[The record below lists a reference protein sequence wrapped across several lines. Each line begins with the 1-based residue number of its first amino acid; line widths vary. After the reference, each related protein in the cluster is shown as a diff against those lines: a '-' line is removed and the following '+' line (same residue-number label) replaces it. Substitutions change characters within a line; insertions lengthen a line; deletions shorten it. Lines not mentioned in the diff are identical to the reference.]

1 MTNAPKIL
9 RAMPRM
15 ATPESIAPYG
25 TLIEPGEDG
34 TPFGAG
40 DADLDLSQGTP
51 RLYIMRLRQRPLLI
65 RGITRHS
72 CVTQCLASMKGE
84 EWFIGLAEPG
94 EAPEPEEI
102 KVFRMGGDVA
112 LALHAGTWH
121 AGPFFTAPSVD
132 FLNLELTDTNE
143 TDHETTRLDQ
153 DFGAVIEI
161 LA

>member
-1 MTNAPKIL
+1 MTTPKKII

-25 TLIEPGEDG
+25 TLIEPSEDG
-34 TPFGAG
+34 SPFGPG
-40 DADLDLSQGTP
+40 DAELDLTQGTP
-51 RLYIMRLRQRPLLI
+51 RLYIMRLRHRPLVI

-72 CVTQCLASMKGE
+72 AVTQCLASMKGE
-84 EWFIGLAEPG
+84 EWFIGLAEADEDPV
-94 EAPEPEEI
+94 PDEI

-132 FLNLELTDTNE
+132 FLNLELTDTNAA
-143 TDHETTRLDQ
+143 DHDTVRIDEAY
-153 DFGAVIEI
+153 GAAIEI
-161 LA
+161 IA

>member
-1 MTNAPKIL
+1 MKTL
-9 RAMPRM
+9 RLMPRM
-15 ATPESIAPYG
+15 ATPESIEPYG
-25 TLIEPGEDG
+25 TLIEPGKDG

-40 DADLDLSQGTP
+40 DAELDLSQGTP
-51 RLYIMRLRQRPLLI
+51 RLYIMRLRHRPLLI
-65 RGITRHS
+65 RGITRHAR
-72 CVTQCLASMKGE
+72 VTQCLASMKGE

-94 EAPEPEEI
+94 DAPEPDEI
-102 KVFRMGGDVA
+102 KLFRIGGDVA

-143 TDHETTRLDQ
+143 NDHETARLDQ
-153 DFGAVIEI
+153 EHGVVIEI

>member
-1 MTNAPKIL
+1 MTTAPKIL

-15 ATPESIAPYG
+15 ATPESIEPYG
-25 TLIEPGEDG
+25 TLIEPSEDG
-34 TPFGAG
+34 RPFGAG
-40 DADLDLSQGTP
+40 DADLDLSEGTP
-51 RLYIMRLRQRPLLI
+51 RLYIMRLRQRPLQI

-72 CVTQCLASMKGE
+72 KVTQCLASMKGE

-94 EAPEPEEI
+94 DAPDPDEI

-132 FLNLELTDTNE
+132 FLNLELTDTNDD
-143 TDHETTRLDQ
+143 DHETSRLDEEH
-153 DFGAVIEI
+153 GVVIEI

>member
-1 MTNAPKIL
+1 MTRIL

-25 TLIEPGEDG
+25 TLIEPTEDG
-34 TPFGAG
+34 HPFGAE
-40 DADLDLSQGTP
+40 DAELDLSQGTP
-51 RLYIMRLRQRPLLI
+51 RLYIMRLRHRPLLI
-65 RGITRHS
+65 RGITRHAR
-72 CVTQCLASMKGE
+72 VTQCLASMKGE

-94 EAPEPEEI
+94 DAPEPEEI
-102 KVFRMGGDVA
+102 RVFRIGGDVA

-143 TDHETTRLDQ
+143 TDHDTARLDQ
-153 DFGAVIEI
+153 LHDSVIEI

>member
-1 MTNAPKIL
+1 MSTPKII

-25 TLIEPGEDG
+25 TLIEPSADG

-40 DADLDLSQGTP
+40 DADLDLSEGTP
-51 RLYIMRLRQRPLLI
+51 RLYIMRLRQRPLVI

-72 CVTQCLASMKGE
+72 KVTQCLASMKGE

-94 EAPEPEEI
+94 DAPDPDEI

-143 TDHETTRLDQ
+143 NDHETARLDEAH
-153 DFGAVIEI
+153 GVVIEI

>member
-1 MTNAPKIL
+1 MMTATPRIL

-25 TLIEPGEDG
+25 TLIEPSEDG
-34 TPFGAG
+34 TPFGG
-40 DADLDLSQGTP
+40 DAELDLTQGTP
-51 RLYIMRLRQRPLLI
+51 RLYIMRLRHRPLVI

-72 CVTQCLASMKGE
+72 RVTQCLASMKGE
-84 EWFIGLAEPG
+84 EWYIGLC
-94 EAPEPEEI
+94 EADETPEPNEI

-132 FLNLELTDTNE
+132 FLNLELTDTNA
-143 TDHETTRLDQ
+143 TDHETVRIDQ
-153 DFGAVIEI
+153 DYGAVIEI
-161 LA
+161 MA